1 MRTLTTLPL
10 MGIIANPT
18 SLENRADLIKELGE
32 PHDGYLNPLKFSF
45 KEFAGEI
52 VPLDIQPN
60 EILSV
65 AGFEKGKK
73 AMFKAVEYLVGR
85 GAKIICFTASTKRLS
100 GKFGQ
105 EVKKLYPDVIFTI
118 GDNATM
124 ISFVAILDHFLTTM
138 NQEKDIVVCVGAG
151 FLGNQAI
158 KEFLRH
164 EFKNIILLSE
174 QKINCFPEGITVVNS
189 LEKLPGNIK
198 LLAACSH
205 KYELDPP
212 VFKKLFAPSAVI
224 VDVCVPPLVKL
235 NTYQVLPKDVR
246 RYDAGDFFLPS
257 IEYSFEPK
265 ILNFPEAGFWYGCF
279 TELVMLNLALRDGY
293 DLSAYNFFE
302 INQKNYDLLKIYLK
316 RERVYIPFI
325 NFYNMS
331 ATYSIRFE

>member
-18 SLENRADLIKELGE
+18 SLENRKDLIEELGE
-32 PHDGYLNPLKFSF
+32 PHDGFLNSLKFTY
-45 KEFAGEI
+45 KEFEGEV

-60 EILSV
+60 EILTV

-85 GAKIICFTASTKRLS
+85 GAKIICFTASTKRLP

-105 EVKKLYPDVIFTI
+105 DVKKLYPDIIFTI

-124 ISFVAILDHFLTTM
+124 ISFVAILDHFLATL
-138 NQEKDIVVCVGAG
+138 NKQNDVVACVGAG

-164 EFKNIILLSE
+164 EFQNIILLSE
-174 QKINCFPEGITVVNS
+174 QKLDCFPKEVVIVNS
-189 LEKLPGNIK
+189 LEKLPNNIK

-205 KYELDPP
+205 KYELDPEA
-212 VFKKLFAPSAVI
+212 FKNLFAASATI

-235 NTYQVLPKDVR
+235 NTYQVLPRDVK

-257 IEYSFEPK
+257 IEYAFEPK
-265 ILNFPEAGFWYGCF
+265 VLNFPEAGFWYGCF
-279 TELVMLNLALRDGY
+279 TELVMLNLALRDGH
-293 DLSAYNFFE
+293 DLSCYNFFA
-302 INQKNYDLLKIYLK
+302 INLQNDTLLKTYLRK
-316 RERVYIPFI
+316 ERVYIPFI

-331 ATYSIRFE
+331 NTRSIRFE